1 MYTHIQSLQHSH
13 EFFLSYST
21 FGDCEASRKF
31 LMDVTNKYQQYYSK
45 INAKTPPVASYI
57 SSLFLMFAIY
67 FRYSRSTE
75 QRLEGS
81 ILDQRWKVDIRLF
94 SLEMALRFLPGR

>member
-1 MYTHIQSLQHSH
+1 MG
-13 EFFLSYST
+13 FPKACARSY
-21 FGDCEASRKF
+21 
-31 LMDVTNKYQQYYSK
+31 YIK
-45 INAKTPPVASYI
+45 INAPPVATYFSA
-57 SSLFLMFAIY
+57 LFPMFSVY
-67 FRYSRSTE
+67 FRCSRSTE